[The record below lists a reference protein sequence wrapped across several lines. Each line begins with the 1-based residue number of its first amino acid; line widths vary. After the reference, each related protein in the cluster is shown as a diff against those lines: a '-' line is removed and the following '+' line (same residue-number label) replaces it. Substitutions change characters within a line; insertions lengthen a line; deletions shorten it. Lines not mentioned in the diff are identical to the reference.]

1 MKQKQSA
8 VYKRHTKSV
17 SFDKNTLL
25 LCSSLELL
33 ELPEQFTEPFKNDY
47 YEL

>member
-17 SFDKNTLL
+17 SFDKNTLF

-33 ELPEQFTEPFKNDY
+33 ELPEQFIKPIKHDY